1 VKIKVLKD
9 SESKKPLSVKNLLA
23 VNKYWYSQITKNRN
37 VSQLFKQFQISQE
50 LHLFHRKRS
59 KF

>member
-1 VKIKVLKD
+1 VKIKALKD
-9 SESKKPLSVKNLLA
+9 SESKKLLSVKNVLA
-23 VNKYWYSQITKNRN
+23 VTKYWHSQITKNQN

-50 LHLFHRKRS
+50 LHLFHRKWL